1 MSTYHLLYAPFYEN
15 YIQLATKH
23 GKISKAL
30 KQNTKQL
37 LTILENIPRKK
48 IDYAYAEGKW
58 TIKQLVQHMIDAER
72 VFAYRALRF
81 ARYDQTPLAGFD
93 ENKWAESADVSARG
107 WKEMLREFSQLRKS
121 NILMIASFS
130 KEELAATGTA
140 SEKEISVAALCF
152 IIAGHAEHHLNIL
165 RERYL

>member
-15 YIQLATKH
+15 YIQLATKQ

-30 KQNTKQL
+30 KQNTKDL
-37 LTILENIPRKK
+37 ISVLENIPRKK

-93 ENKWAESADVSARG
+93 ENKWADTADVSARG